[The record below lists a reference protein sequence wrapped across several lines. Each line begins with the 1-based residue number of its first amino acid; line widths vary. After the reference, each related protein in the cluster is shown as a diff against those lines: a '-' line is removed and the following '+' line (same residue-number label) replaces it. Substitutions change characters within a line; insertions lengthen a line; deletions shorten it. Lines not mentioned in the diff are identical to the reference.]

1 MQYTAGSRRFWP
13 WIGAVLGLAVVAGV
27 VLLMKRA
34 GGPDGSQETDLTK
47 KSFDGSSQ
55 ELERTV
61 VVPTLD
67 TPFADGVSA
76 IWCCSFQ
83 IAWNH
88 MKTDVTREPV
98 QVRNAEVMADRLN
111 RAEQSENDL
120 APESYYAAAGLVR
133 DGVVDRIQAEMSRK
147 FRDMGGNVYVDAEAV
162 KASNKAL

>member
-1 MQYTAGSRRFWP
+1 MQIP
-13 WIGAVLGLAVVAGV
+13 VWIWIILYWLAVVAGV

-83 IAWNH
+83 MMTGSAH
-88 MKTDVTREPV
+88 
-98 QVRNAEVMADRLN
+98 
-111 RAEQSENDL
+111 
-120 APESYYAAAGLVR
+120 
-133 DGVVDRIQAEMSRK
+133 SR
-147 FRDMGGNVYVDAEAV
+147 FII
-162 KASNKAL
+162 KAR